1 MDSLTN
7 GAMLETGTVEKQ
19 KLMDDVAVALQR
31 VDQELRVVKTAQAE
45 LATAVKDLEQAR
57 AALEHAFSRL
67 LEADPSAVE
76 MSALLLDSDR
86 DGSS

>member
-1 MDSLTN
+1 M
-7 GAMLETGTVEKQ
+7 EKQ

-31 VDQELRVVKTAQAE
+31 VDQELRVVRTAQAE
-45 LATAVKDLEQAR
+45 LAVAVKDLEQAR
-57 AALEHAFSRL
+57 ATLEHAFSRL

-86 DGSS
+86 KGSA

>member
-1 MDSLTN
+1 
-7 GAMLETGTVEKQ
+7 MLKESDMEKQ

-31 VDQELRVVKTAQAE
+31 LDQELRVVKTAQVE
-45 LATAVKDLEQAR
+45 LAVAVKDLENAR

-76 MSALLLDSDR
+76 MSALLLDSGR
-86 DGSS
+86 EGS